1 MQMTHLY
8 ALVLS
13 AIQLN
18 TSARKCRIRTA
29 PRKHG
34 KGINCPPISKVV
46 HVHNFNSISNI
57 GRTKQNGSADLAT
70 IVVDSSS
77 FTPAWQVCWHKVAN
91 RCHSKQLQKSIGVG
105 FCANFET
112 SKNWRFLLNLG
123 IIWSFRRNDVV
134 KAWKPYWC
142 LYIFYVDYEI
152 HPSNMLENS

>member
-1 MQMTHLY
+1 MHLY

-29 PRKHG
+29 PRKHA
-34 KGINCPPISKVV
+34 KGINCPPISKAV

-91 RCHSKQLQKSIGVG
+91 RCHSKQLQKSTTLRILRK
-105 FCANFET
+105 FWDIQ
-112 SKNWRFLLNLG
+112 NWRFLLNLG

-134 KAWKPYWC
+134 KAWKRYGC
-142 LYIFYVDYEI
+142 LYIFADYEI